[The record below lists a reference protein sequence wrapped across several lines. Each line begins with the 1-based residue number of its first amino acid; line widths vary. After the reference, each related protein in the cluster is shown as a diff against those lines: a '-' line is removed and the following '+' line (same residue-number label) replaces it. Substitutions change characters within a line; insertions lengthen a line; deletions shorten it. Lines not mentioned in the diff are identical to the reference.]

1 MGKEFMRDEKKPP
14 NGVNGVAFPFLSS
27 LICLDLI
34 QVREGMDAFCLFAH
48 MLQLFSIIPGFGCGY
63 FNFGM
68 FPQNGINANQ
78 NKTQKSLAKMNNKE
92 KCFKLKQNALDLDIK
107 WQIFWQERVR
117 RLVAVSRVE
126 FHTQFLRKYFIS
138 QVLNAKCSNILKLKI
153 Q

>member
-1 MGKEFMRDEKKPP
+1 MRWTGNDEQQQQKNRPRRMGKEFMRDEKKPP

-68 FPQNGINANQ
+68 FP
-78 NKTQKSLAKMNNKE
+78 
-92 KCFKLKQNALDLDIK
+92 
-107 WQIFWQERVR
+107 
-117 RLVAVSRVE
+117 
-126 FHTQFLRKYFIS
+126 
-138 QVLNAKCSNILKLKI
+138 
-153 Q
+153 